1 MHTESHIS
9 HDVLDGDVHV
19 FVIEKA
25 SAHAVSEFLDGV
37 VEVYDVLQPGEKAR
51 VLVDLR
57 PDGLPPVNA
66 AMRAGRRF
74 ARERDN
80 QPEARFA
87 YLHDSNP
94 LISMAQTFLD
104 ILRIRSVKRRFFE
117 DYDQAVAW
125 LRSDT

>member
-1 MHTESHIS
+1 MHTEPHCR
-9 HDVLDGDVHV
+9 HEVLEGNVHV
-19 FVIEKA
+19 FIIEKA
-25 SAHAVSEFLDGV
+25 SAQAVNEFLNGV
-37 VEVYDVLQPGEKAR
+37 IDLYDVLPPGEPAR

-104 ILRIRSVKRRFFE
+104 ILRIKTVKRRFFE
-117 DYDQAVAW
+117 NYDEAIGW
-125 LRSDT
+125 LRADS

>member
-1 MHTESHIS
+1 MQTEQHCK
-9 HDVLDGDVHV
+9 HEVVEGDIHV

-25 SAHAVSEFLDGV
+25 SAQAVNEFLEGV
-37 VEVYDVLQPGEKAR
+37 VNVYETLDVTDKAR
-51 VLVDLR
+51 ILVDLR

-74 ARERDN
+74 VREQEN

-87 YLHDSNP
+87 YLHDSHP

-104 ILRIRSVKRRFFE
+104 ILRIKTVKRRFFE
-117 DYDQAVAW
+117 NYDDAVAW
-125 LRSDT
+125 LRSDV